1 MAGALRDE
9 GAEVLFIGGDR
20 AEAELVPAAGFAL
33 HTISVEGLSRSN
45 PARALRA
52 LSLAARA
59 FLKARSLLGE
69 LKPDVVMGGGGYV
82 AAPVG
87 LAAIS
92 RRIPLVLT
100 EADSHLGLTNRMLAP
115 LSRRVCLSFPI
126 AGRDGPRYLL
136 TGRPTMRP
144 QSDRRAAR
152 AQLGI
157 AEAER
162 CVLIFGGSL
171 GARSINYAAIEA
183 FSDPG
188 FRVLHISGR
197 RDYPELSSKRLSA
210 RYDLREYMD
219 HDEFAAALSAADLV
233 IARAGGSVF
242 EIAAHGLPA
251 ILVPYPRAS
260 ADHQTVNARWMSE
273 AGGAI
278 VLEDRRLDAGRLAA
292 AVSELL
298 ADESRLAAMAAASS
312 TLARP
317 HAARDVASEL
327 LAAVSR

>member
-1 MAGALRDE
+1 
-9 GAEVLFIGGDR
+9 
-20 AEAELVPAAGFAL
+20 
-33 HTISVEGLSRSN
+33 
-45 PARALRA
+45 
-52 LSLAARA
+52 
-59 FLKARSLLGE
+59 
-69 LKPDVVMGGGGYV
+69 
-82 AAPVG
+82 
-87 LAAIS
+87 
-92 RRIPLVLT
+92 
-100 EADSHLGLTNRMLAP
+100 
-115 LSRRVCLSFPI
+115 
-126 AGRDGPRYLL
+126 
-136 TGRPTMRP
+136 
-144 QSDRRAAR
+144 
-152 AQLGI
+152 
-157 AEAER
+157 
-162 CVLIFGGSL
+162 VLIFGGSL